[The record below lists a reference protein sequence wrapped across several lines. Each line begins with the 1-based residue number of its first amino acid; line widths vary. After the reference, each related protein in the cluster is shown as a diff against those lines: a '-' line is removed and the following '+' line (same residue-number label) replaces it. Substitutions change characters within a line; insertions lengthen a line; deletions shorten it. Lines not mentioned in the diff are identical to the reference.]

1 MFCYYSKEGFK
12 MTAIEIE
19 KTLVDVLTHHNA
31 ARIAIFGSR
40 MRGDNNPE
48 SDLDVLVS
56 FDTVKSLLT
65 MVAIER
71 ELSEKLGIKVDM
83 LTEASLSPHLRDKI
97 LSQMKIIYQ

>member
-1 MFCYYSKEGFK
+1 

-19 KTLVDVLTHHNA
+19 KTLVDILTQHDV

-40 MRGDNNPE
+40 LRGDNHPG

-56 FDTVKSLLT
+56 FEKVKSLLT

-71 ELSEKLGIKVDM
+71 ELSEKIGIKVDM

>member
-1 MFCYYSKEGFK
+1 MASLD
-12 MTAIEIE
+12 IE
-19 KTLVDVLTHHNA
+19 KTLVDILSRHDA

-40 MRGDNNPE
+40 VRGEERPE

-56 FDTVKSLLT
+56 FGKAKSLLS

-71 ELSEKLGIKVDM
+71 ELSEKLGLKVDL
-83 LTEASLSPHLRDKI
+83 LTEAALSPHLRESI

>member
-1 MFCYYSKEGFK
+1 

-19 KTLVDVLTHHNA
+19 KTLVDVLTQHDA
-31 ARIAIFGSR
+31 DRISIFGSR
-40 MRGDNNPE
+40 MRGDNHPE

-56 FDTVKSLLT
+56 FGRVKSLLA
-65 MVAIER
+65 MIAIER

-83 LTEASLSPHLRDKI
+83 LTEASLSPHLREKI

>member
-1 MFCYYSKEGFK
+1 
-12 MTAIEIE
+12 MTASDIE
-19 KTLVDVLTHHNA
+19 KTLVDILAKHDA

-40 MRGDNNPE
+40 VRGEERPG

-56 FDTVKSLLT
+56 FGKSKSLLT

-71 ELSEKLGIKVDM
+71 ELSEKLGIKVDL
-83 LTEASLSPHLRDKI
+83 LTEAALSPHLRNSI